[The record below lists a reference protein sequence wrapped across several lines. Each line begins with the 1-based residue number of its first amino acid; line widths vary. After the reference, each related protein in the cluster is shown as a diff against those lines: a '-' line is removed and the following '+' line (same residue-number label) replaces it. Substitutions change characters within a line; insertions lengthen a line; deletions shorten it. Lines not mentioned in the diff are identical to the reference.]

1 MLQGRA
7 SVEQIVAAVVE
18 NAEID
23 RGRINSTSQQS
34 ALFGKG
40 SGSAVEF

>member
-18 NAEID
+18 SVETD
-23 RGRINSTSQQS
+23 RGKNQFDESAISTIW
-34 ALFGKG
+34 
-40 SGSAVEF
+40 